1 MGAAPPFAFRRLTQE
16 HAVAMTVA
24 LFQDDDAQQSA
35 VQVDAKNCNVLARV
49 LEKAG
54 AEALL
59 PNFIA
64 AEFNDN
70 DGASSVLCSNLG
82 RGGGAVHTAAS
93 WFLTRL
99 GCLYLFEKA
108 VEYRCSCI
116 RCSSAATRAAVALAG
131 PEFTA
136 SHCVF
141 GRGGVNLKFM
151 DPRALP
157 LRRVRG
163 DIGEGRRFYCL
174 YVHCVRSS
182 AQNVAKRICSC
193 SAMV

>member
-24 LFQDDDAQQSA
+24 LFPDDDAQQSA

-64 AEFNDN
+64 ADFNDN

-82 RGGGAVHTAAS
+82 RGGGAVHTAAC
-93 WFLTRL
+93 WF
-99 GCLYLFEKA
+99 
-108 VEYRCSCI
+108 
-116 RCSSAATRAAVALAG
+116 
-131 PEFTA
+131 
-136 SHCVF
+136 
-141 GRGGVNLKFM
+141 
-151 DPRALP
+151 
-157 LRRVRG
+157 
-163 DIGEGRRFYCL
+163 
-174 YVHCVRSS
+174 
-182 AQNVAKRICSC
+182 
-193 SAMV
+193 